1 MPSSPKRQIVAVADG
16 EGNCDVHSDE
26 RRPTGIYRTGSPRDY
41 LLGAAL
47 LIVAAWFAHH
57 FLHDVKFHRVDRPI
71 MAVISA
77 LTFGGIGVFM
87 IMRGGVRALVI
98 GGDRLC
104 VREWTGLSRCF
115 PIDSLRRV
123 TWSYRYAGGLWG
135 RYDQGRAWLEL
146 EFADERGATG
156 RAVVDYAGRARH
168 REMEQFTREVAERAN
183 LHRDPRGDPVHS
195 TELPSAEVIWSRR
208 RATR

>member
-1 MPSSPKRQIVAVADG
+1 M
-16 EGNCDVHSDE
+16 HSDE
-26 RRPTGIYRTGSPRDY
+26 RRPTGTYRTGSPRDY

-47 LIVAAWFAHH
+47 LIVAAWFAHQ

-71 MAVISA
+71 MATISA
-77 LTFGGIGVFM
+77 LTFGGIGLFM
-87 IMRGGVRALVI
+87 IMRGGVRGLI
-98 GGDRLC
+98 LGSDRLC
-104 VREWTGLSRCF
+104 IRDWTGRSRCF
-115 PIDSLRRV
+115 PIDSLRRL

-146 EFADERGATG
+146 EFSDERGTPG

-168 REMEQFTREVAERAN
+168 PEIEEFTCKVADRAN
-183 LHRDPRGDPVHS
+183 LRWEPRGDPVHS

-208 RATR
+208 RATG